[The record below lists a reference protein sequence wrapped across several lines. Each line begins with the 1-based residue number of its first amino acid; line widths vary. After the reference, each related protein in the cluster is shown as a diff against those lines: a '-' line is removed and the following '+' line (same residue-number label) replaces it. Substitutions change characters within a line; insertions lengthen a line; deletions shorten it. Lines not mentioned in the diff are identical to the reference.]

1 MTKTLASRLKI
12 PAVCVFALSG
22 WVVAWLA
29 HDRAPETLPAA
40 AGKSKSSRAM
50 DARDGDRH
58 RRSADAAQVV
68 SDAPFARLLASL
80 SDISNAARPGE
91 PNQKLIDAC
100 RKALTTADAERRRR
114 DFYLLMEL
122 MRPED
127 AAALHRQFLEIHRE
141 GRGFA
146 PEYATFAHRWG
157 EIDAPGALDYMMAE
171 KPFRLPPPD
180 FQYLIR
186 GWGQKDP
193 QAALAWLK
201 EHPEMS
207 ESMSGRFALMEGWIR
222 EDPAGATK
230 WLQSEEMPI
239 NDLVRCVS
247 GGTLQQLYGPG
258 LIDAAKWLSELP
270 DDGGPMSTAA
280 RVGWRSIQIQLNE
293 LSYDQASTAWS
304 QLAGSSWMT
313 LEDFTRFGENL
324 SRASANTEGFP
335 GYLNAVAAKWPAD
348 QVSQKFEQWAAANPQ
363 ATVEWLTNSPDSALL
378 KPALEGAIRT
388 LEKSEPDQAA
398 QLRGRLTQ

>member
-1 MTKTLASRLKI
+1 MTKTLVSRLKI
-12 PAVCVFALSG
+12 PAICAFALSG
-22 WVVAWLA
+22 WVLAWVAYQ
-29 HDRAPETLPAA
+29 REPQAA
-40 AGKSKSSRAM
+40 AISEKAKSARAKE
-50 DARDGDRH
+50 ARNEDRH
-58 RRSADAAQVV
+58 RESSDAARLV
-68 SDAPFARLLASL
+68 SDAPFARLLVSL
-80 SDISNAARPGE
+80 TEISNAARPGE
-91 PNQKLIDAC
+91 PNPKLIAAC
-100 RKALTTADAERRRR
+100 KKALTNADAERRRR

-127 AAALHRQFLEIHRE
+127 AAALHRQFLEMHRE

-193 QAALAWLK
+193 QAALTWLNQ
-201 EHPEMS
+201 HPEMNS
-207 ESMSGRFALMEGWIR
+207 DMSGRFALMEGWIR
-222 EDPAGATK
+222 EDPAGATQ
-230 WLQSEEMPI
+230 WLQAADMPI

-258 LIDAAKWLSELP
+258 LTDAAKWLSELP
-270 DDGGPMSTAA
+270 DDNGPLSTAA
-280 RVGWRSIQIQLNE
+280 RIGWRSIQMQLSE

-313 LEDFTRFGENL
+313 LEDFTSFGENL
-324 SRASANTEGFP
+324 SHGSANAEGFP

-348 QVSQKFEQWAAANPQ
+348 QVSQKFEKWAAANPQ
-363 ATVEWLTNSPDSALL
+363 STIEWLTNAPDSALL

-388 LEKSEPDQAA
+388 LEKTDPDQAT
-398 QLRGRLTQ
+398 QLRSRLKP